1 LYCFYTTTTQPV
13 LQIITYSK
21 IRIAIFAV
29 QHTFAMVIDELNP
42 DIIVA
47 IILGLIDVITIAAV
61 IIVVICRRCQA
72 NKQNI

>member
-1 LYCFYTTTTQPV
+1 
-13 LQIITYSK
+13 
-21 IRIAIFAV
+21 
-29 QHTFAMVIDELNP
+29 MVIDELNP